1 MRKVEMEQ
9 LALVLAKIDEIKV
22 DVSELKADQRVMSA
36 VNNEQHG
43 AINKNITDLT
53 ELIKIQN
60 GRVTG
65 LELWKNT
72 ISTKLKIVPATVSVI
87 ATGVTMII
95 GWIVIFH

>member
-1 MRKVEMEQ
+1 MEQ
-9 LALVLAKIDEIKV
+9 LKLVLAKMDEIKA

-36 VNNEQHG
+36 VNIEQHG
-43 AINKNITDLT
+43 TINKNITGLT
-53 ELIKIQN
+53 ELIKTQN

-72 ISTKLKIVPATVSVI
+72 IATKLKTVPATVSVI
-87 ATGVTMII
+87 ATGATMII